1 MKGVLR
7 VPCLTKKYHDL
18 IREEKMPEFE
28 SLEYV
33 FNNYYNNQDNIY
45 ESDKETHHFSKKEK
59 QSQIEKFLIQRNSIK
74 KSDRFDTQAS

>member
-45 ESDKETHHFSKKEK
+45 ESDKETTVFGMNEKTELSK
-59 QSQIEKFLIQRNSIK
+59 S
-74 KSDRFDTQAS
+74 

>member
-1 MKGVLR
+1 MNLNSRMMKGVLR

-33 FNNYYNNQDNIY
+33 FNNYYNN
-45 ESDKETHHFSKKEK
+45 
-59 QSQIEKFLIQRNSIK
+59 
-74 KSDRFDTQAS
+74 